1 MSRNKKSRKVGPSSG
16 GEVVV
21 TRNRTESNVQG
32 REQKR
37 IKKRKGLK
45 TGNRN
50 SEVSDAKAQSAA
62 KARDPRLGSKKKIP
76 LIIEPKKKLTKQERK
91 ISAAQELEMLENDAQ
106 LNVLIDR
113 IEMGE
118 NLGAGLQKY
127 VDEKLDRIE
136 VLMNQLGLM
145 EPEADDSDDMY
156 FAEDFS
162 DEDLSEEELAE
173 IDAIELKSQPKK
185 SSSDDDLLSQFEDID
200 LNDFKG

>member
-145 EPEADDSDDMY
+145 EPESDESDEH
-156 FAEDFS
+156 FGEEFS
-162 DEDLSEEELAE
+162 DEEMSEAELAE
-173 IDAIELKSQPKK
+173 LDAIEPKSQPKK
-185 SSSDDDLLSQFEDID
+185 SSSDEDLLSQFEDIN